1 MSEPVLTLAN
11 QLTLLR
17 LLLIPVFVLAI
28 VYGRF
33 GWALVAFAAAGLT
46 DALDGL
52 AARRANQQ
60 TSLGAWLDP
69 AADKLLL
76 VTTFIV
82 LTLPNLGLPNRI
94 PLWLTIL
101 VISRDIA
108 IVLTVAVVNL
118 AVGSRTFRPSPLG
131 KVATALFIVTGV
143 VVLFFNYLGRTSPV
157 VDAFV
162 WASLVITLASS
173 VDYVRRITRTARPD
187 APRP

>member
-1 MSEPVLTLAN
+1 VTTEPILTIAN
-11 QLTLLR
+11 QLTFLR
-17 LLLIPVFVLAI
+17 LLMIPAFVLCV

-33 GWALVAFAAAGLT
+33 GWALVIFFVAGAT

-52 AARRANQQ
+52 IARKANQR

-82 LTLPNLGLPNRI
+82 LTLPNLGLPNRV

-101 VISRDIA
+101 IISRDIA

-118 AVGSRTFRPSPLG
+118 AVGPRTFRPSLLG
-131 KVATALFIVTGV
+131 KLATALFIVTCV
-143 VVLFFNYLGRTSPV
+143 VVLFFNFLGRTSVV
-157 VDAFV
+157 VDWFV

-173 VDYVRRITRTARPD
+173 LDYLRRVATSTAG
-187 APRP
+187 

>member
-17 LLLIPVFVLAI
+17 LLLIPVFVIAI

-33 GWALVAFAAAGLT
+33 GWALVAFATAGLT

-52 AARRANQQ
+52 VARRANQK

-82 LTLPNLGLPNRI
+82 LTLPNLGLPNRV
-94 PLWLTIL
+94 PLWFTIL

-108 IVLTVAVVNL
+108 IVLTVAIVNM
-118 AVGSRTFRPSPLG
+118 AVGPRTFRPSPLG
-131 KVATALFIVTGV
+131 KVATALFIVTCV
-143 VVLFFNYLGRTSPV
+143 VVLFFNYLGRTSPL
-157 VDAFV
+157 VDIMI
-162 WASLVITLASS
+162 WASLGITLASS
-173 VDYVRRITRTARPD
+173 VDYVRRITRTARPG
-187 APRP
+187 AVR

>member
-1 MSEPVLTLAN
+1 MSEPILTLAN
-11 QLTLLR
+11 QLTLMR
-17 LLLIPVFVLAI
+17 LLLIPGFVLFI

-33 GWALVAFAAAGLT
+33 GWALVTFAVAGLT

-52 AARRANQQ
+52 VARRANQR

-82 LTLPNLGLPNRI
+82 LTLPNLGLPNRV
-94 PLWLTIL
+94 PLWLTVL

-108 IVLTVAVVNL
+108 IVLTVAIVNL
-118 AVGSRTFRPSPLG
+118 AIGPRTFRPSPLG
-131 KVATALFIVTGV
+131 KAATALFIVTCV
-143 VVLFFNYLGRTSPV
+143 VVLFFNYLGVTSLV

-173 VDYVRRITRTARPD
+173 VDYVWRMTRIVNA
-187 APRP
+187 